1 MLKNKDGSYN
11 KVSLLLLSL
20 ITIIVIGLAL
30 SKITEVSTI
39 DIIII
44 IGLFGMI
51 CFGIYLRQIFKKIS
65 SISLVQLLILPLKP
79 KQELKLQKDVIKP
92 DLIKPKTDSLPF
104 ILPLKPKQELKLQKD
119 VIKPDLIKPKTD
131 SLSCILSLIMASV
144 FIIITLVVVQT
155 VILLPSI
162 PNPEFAALQA
172 SVLDAVNNGFGFIVI
187 GLFIGVAIF
196 IIKLVGDLIGN

>member
-44 IGLFGMI
+44 ISLAGMI
-51 CFGIYLRQIFKKIS
+51 CFGIYRRQIFKKIS
-65 SISLVQLLILPLKP
+65 SISLVQPSILPLKP

-104 ILPLKPKQELKLQKD
+104 IL
-119 VIKPDLIKPKTD
+119 
-131 SLSCILSLIMASV
+131 SLIVASV
-144 FIIITLVVVQT
+144 FIMITLVVVQT
-155 VILLPSI
+155 VMSSLPSI
-162 PNPEFAALQA
+162 PNPEFAASQA
-172 SVLDAVNNGFGFIVI
+172 SVLNVVNNGFGFIVI

>member
-39 DIIII
+39 DIPLVIII

-51 CFGIYLRQIFKKIS
+51 CFGIYRRQISKKIS
-65 SISLVQLLILPLKP
+65 SISSVQPSILPLKP

-92 DLIKPKTDSLPF
+92 DLIKPKTDSLP
-104 ILPLKPKQELKLQKD
+104 
-119 VIKPDLIKPKTD
+119 V
-131 SLSCILSLIMASV
+131 ILSLIMASV
-144 FIIITLVVVQT
+144 FIMISLVVIQA
-155 VILLPSI
+155 VISSLPSI
-162 PNPEFAALQA
+162 PDPEFAASQA
-172 SVLDAVNNGFGFIVI
+172 SVLNAVNNGFGFIVI

>member
-65 SISLVQLLILPLKP
+65 SISLVQHEQQGFPIL
-79 KQELKLQKDVIKP
+79 
-92 DLIKPKTDSLPF
+92 
-104 ILPLKPKQELKLQKD
+104 
-119 VIKPDLIKPKTD
+119 
-131 SLSCILSLIMASV
+131 
-144 FIIITLVVVQT
+144 
-155 VILLPSI
+155 
-162 PNPEFAALQA
+162 
-172 SVLDAVNNGFGFIVI
+172 
-187 GLFIGVAIF
+187 
-196 IIKLVGDLIGN
+196 